1 MLLIRSKLII
11 FYDSNLDLF
20 LIEILFSAAMS
31 EKRDYYEI
39 LGVSKNSDTETIK
52 KAYRKL
58 AMQFHPD
65 RNPDDKSAEDKF
77 KEAAEAYEVLSSS
90 DKKARYDQFGHQAFG
105 GGQNGFGGG
114 GISDMND
121 IFSQFGDVFGD
132 IFGGGQGGGGR
143 GQSRSRNAARRGSDL
158 RYISEIKLED
168 VLKDFEKQIEFDT
181 DEQCGECA
189 GIGAAKGSEAST
201 CKTCR
206 GSGQVVRQQGFFQMA
221 TTCSTCSGTGQ
232 TIENPC
238 KPCRGQGRVKVK
250 RKIKVKI
257 PAGVDNGTRLRV
269 TGEGEGGYRGGPNG
283 DLFVEIRIE
292 DHEIFE
298 RENEHLFAELDV
310 PYLQFILGGDLTV
323 QGLDGDVEVSIARGA
338 KIGDRVKVSSR
349 GLPSLRGSRRGDL
362 YYTLQPEFPEKLSED
377 EEKLLREIATL
388 KKTHVAAPKSGF
400 FGRKK

>member
-1 MLLIRSKLII
+1 M
-11 FYDSNLDLF
+11 
-20 LIEILFSAAMS
+20 A

-39 LGVSKNSDTETIK
+39 LGVAKGSDADTIK

-65 RNPDDKSAEDKF
+65 RNPGDKAAEDKF

-90 DKKARYDQFGHQAFG
+90 EKKARYDQYGHQAFG
-105 GGQNGFGGG
+105 QGQGGFGGG
-114 GISDMND
+114 GFHDMND

-132 IFGGGQGGGGR
+132 LFGGGGGR
-143 GQSRSRNAARRGSDL
+143 SQGRSKNSARRGSDL

-168 VLKDFEKQIEFDT
+168 VLKESEKQIEFDT

-189 GIGAAKGSEAST
+189 GTGAAKGSQAVT

-206 GSGQVVRQQGFFQMA
+206 GAGQVVRQQGFFQMA
-221 TTCSTCSGTGQ
+221 TTCPTCSGAGE

-238 KPCRGQGRVKVK
+238 KPCRGQGRTKTK
-250 RKIKVKI
+250 RKIKVTL

-283 DLFVEIRIE
+283 DLFVEIRIA

-298 RENEHLFAELDV
+298 REGDHLFAELDV
-310 PYLQFILGGDLTV
+310 PYLQFILGGELTV
-323 QGLDGDVEVSIARGA
+323 QGLDGDVDVEIPRGA
-338 KIGDRVKVSSR
+338 KLGDRIKVGSR

-377 EEKLLREIATL
+377 EEKLLREIAEL
-388 KKTHVAAPKSGF
+388 KKTKVATGKSSF

>member
-1 MLLIRSKLII
+1 M
-11 FYDSNLDLF
+11 
-20 LIEILFSAAMS
+20 A

-39 LGVSKNSDTETIK
+39 LGVAKGSDADTIK

-65 RNPDDKSAEDKF
+65 RNPGDKAAEDKF
-77 KEAAEAYEVLSSS
+77 KEAAEAYEVLSSPE
-90 DKKARYDQFGHQAFG
+90 KKARYDQFGHQAFG
-105 GGQNGFGGG
+105 QGQGGFGGG
-114 GISDMND
+114 GFHDMND

-132 IFGGGQGGGGR
+132 LFGGGGGGGR
-143 GQSRSRNAARRGSDL
+143 SQGRSKNSARRGSDL

-168 VLKDFEKQIEFDT
+168 VLKESEKQIEFDT
-181 DEQCGECA
+181 DEQCSECA
-189 GIGAAKGSEAST
+189 GTGAAKGSQAVT

-206 GSGQVVRQQGFFQMA
+206 GAGQVVRQQGFFQMA
-221 TTCSTCSGTGQ
+221 TSCPTCSGAGE

-238 KPCRGQGRVKVK
+238 KPCRGQGRTKTK
-250 RKIKVKI
+250 RKIKVTL

-283 DLFVEIRIE
+283 DLFVEVRIA

-298 RENEHLFAELDV
+298 REGDHLFAELDV
-310 PYLQFILGGDLTV
+310 PYLQFILGGELTV
-323 QGLDGDVEVSIARGA
+323 QGLDGDVDVEIPRGA
-338 KIGDRVKVSSR
+338 KLGDRIKVGSR

-362 YYTLQPEFPEKLSED
+362 YYTLQPEFPEKLSEG
-377 EEKLLREIATL
+377 EEKLLREIAEL
-388 KKTHVAAPKSGF
+388 KKTKVATGKSSF